1 MNLKDFDNAVKNV
14 SLYTKLLDKI
24 ISNYNDII
32 ILGNGGSNSI
42 ASHIAQDY
50 TKVLGKNA
58 ITFSDPSR
66 LTCYANDYGFE
77 NANKMFLQEFC
88 KNDTLV
94 ILISSSGESK
104 NMTLCADFCIK
115 QNIDFIVLTGFEED
129 NYLNKL
135 ESPLLN
141 FHVPYGDYGIVEIT
155 HLLLLHSI
163 L

>member
-88 KNDTLV
+88 KIKNLSLELRK
-94 ILISSSGESK
+94 ILI
-104 NMTLCADFCIK
+104 
-115 QNIDFIVLTGFEED
+115 V
-129 NYLNKL
+129 
-135 ESPLLN
+135 
-141 FHVPYGDYGIVEIT
+141 
-155 HLLLLHSI
+155 
-163 L
+163 